1 MKKRKI
7 QTPFFV
13 VNPKA
18 YLYGD
23 AVVALAKEA
32 DRLAEEHELT
42 VFFTAQLVDIPLIV
56 KETRHLILTAQHM
69 DALTPGKGMGY
80 ILPEAL
86 FNAGIR
92 AVILNHA
99 EHPMP
104 LTDLAKAVELAKE
117 LGMYTLVCAG
127 TEEEA
132 RSVALLGPDIVIC
145 EPASLIGSGQISGWE
160 YIEKTNRAV
169 KETNADVLV
178 LQAAGISTGEDVYQ
192 VLLWGADGT
201 GATSGIVTKPDPIAA
216 LQEMML
222 AVVRARDE
230 RQKEMGG

>member
-18 YLYGD
+18 YLYGE
-23 AVVALAKEA
+23 AVLALAKEA
-32 DRLAEEHELT
+32 DRLAEEHDLAI
-42 VFFTAQLVDIPLIV
+42 FFTAQLVDLPLLRR
-56 KETRHLILTAQHM
+56 ETRHLILTAQHM
-69 DALTPGKGMGY
+69 DALSPGRGMGY
-80 ILPEAL
+80 ILPDAL
-86 FNAGIR
+86 ANAGVR

-104 LTDLAKAVELAKE
+104 LAELAKAVEIAKG

-145 EPASLIGSGQISGWE
+145 EPTSLIGGGQISGWE

-169 KETNADVLV
+169 KETNSDVLV

-201 GATSGIVTKPDPIAA
+201 GATSGIVTKSDPIQA
-216 LQEMML
+216 LNEMIQ